1 MLSTNQIVGFFDHQY
16 VWKKSI
22 DILDFLR
29 GGNHQEKLA
38 SWDNHFWLVVASFAC
53 HPGRLLDFLI
63 INISGKNQL
72 TILSIR
78 M

>member
-1 MLSTNQIVGFFDHQY
+1 MFLSNQIVGFFDHQY

-38 SWDNHFWLVVASFAC
+38 S
-53 HPGRLLDFLI
+53 
-63 INISGKNQL
+63 
-72 TILSIR
+72 
-78 M
+78 